1 MKQSS
6 TGRQNISGLVL
17 LLLYFS
23 FSFGGDRTS
32 APARRLGRSAS
43 LHSREILCDHLR
55 MDDPIAR
62 L

>member
-32 APARRLGRSAS
+32 APAQRLGRSAS
-43 LHSREILCDHLR
+43 LHSREILCNPLR
-55 MDDPIAR
+55 MDDPVAR

>member
-23 FSFGGDRTS
+23 SSFWAAGALAT
-32 APARRLGRSAS
+32 ARRLGRSAS
-43 LHSREILCDHLR
+43 LHSREIFCDHLR
-55 MDDPIAR
+55 MG
-62 L
+62 

>member
-6 TGRQNISGLVL
+6 TGRRNISGLVL

-43 LHSREILCDHLR
+43 LHSREILCNPLR
-55 MDDPIAR
+55 MG
-62 L
+62 

>member
-6 TGRQNISGLVL
+6 TGRRNISGLVL

-43 LHSREILCDHLR
+43 Y
-55 MDDPIAR
+55 MAAR
-62 L
+62 FFAIT